1 MREQTVKDI
10 EKEFLEPSFRYLV
23 KNGLENTSVRDLCR
37 AMNISYGSLYYWFDG
52 KDDIYISVVRYGIQ
66 KVAQALFSFT
76 QEMMAEPEAFFSTF
90 INEVEKY
97 KLELRLIFQFTTSPV
112 YGDRMR
118 DKALD
123 FKEGYDASSAK
134 IAKSLGLTAEEMLPV
149 IYMLISILV
158 DFVVWEDRAVS
169 DLQMQFLYQ
178 TVFQKLSLGKAEKYK
193 QENSNEE
200 NSLLC
205 ATAKSV

>member
-1 MREQTVKDI
+1 MRQQSVKDI

-23 KNGLENTSVRDLCR
+23 QNGLENTSVRDLCR
-37 AMNISYGSLYYWFDG
+37 AMHISYGSIYYWFEG

-66 KVAQALFSFT
+66 KVAEPLFRFAL
-76 QEMMAEPEAFFSTF
+76 EKMAEPEAFFATF
-90 INEVEKY
+90 LDEVAKY

-123 FKEGYDASSAK
+123 FKQGYDASSAK
-134 IAKSLGLTAEEMLPV
+134 IAESLGLRPEEMLPV

-158 DFVVWEDRAVS
+158 DYVVWEDYEVS
-169 DLQMQFLYQ
+169 KMQLAFLYQ
-178 TVFQKLSLGKAEKYK
+178 NLMAKIAEA
-193 QENSNEE
+193 ERAE
-200 NSLLC
+200 
-205 ATAKSV
+205 